1 MKIPASWYRPLWK
14 GGPSVSPVGFGS
26 YRVDDRDPA
35 AREALRSALAAG
47 VSLVDTS
54 TNYADGHSE
63 ALVGQEVTASA
74 PGSEPASATVAAAMT
89 AVTVVTKAG
98 YVQGTNQAE
107 ALRRVREGRPW
118 EEMVEYTRDC
128 WHCISPGFLADQLTA
143 SLERL
148 RRPSV
153 DVLLLHN
160 PEYFLLDARQRRV
173 DAGAAREAFYE
184 RVGRAFR
191 HLDGEV
197 ARGRIGAYGVSSN
210 TLVVPRESPEAVDL
224 SRLLALAGPA
234 FRVVQLPLNP
244 LELGARQ
251 PIHTASGASVLDVAR
266 EAGLGVLVNRPL
278 NAFAGGGL
286 VRFAPVDW
294 RAPAYR
300 DAPAEEIERMEAME
314 GTRLEQLGF
323 QLDEAFGPDSVPG
336 STVSR
341 RTIRSL
347 LSLPGVTSVLVGMRR
362 PPYVEDVVGAFA
374 EAPRAAGS

>member
-14 GGPSVSPVGFGS
+14 GGPSVSPVGFGC

-35 AREALRSALAAG
+35 AREALRAALAAG
-47 VSLVDTS
+47 VNLVDTS

-63 ALVGQEVTASA
+63 ILVGQEAAS
-74 PGSEPASATVAAAMT
+74 PAAASGPAAGT

-107 ALRRVREGRPW
+107 AVRRIREGRPW
-118 EEMVEYTRDC
+118 EEMVEYARDC

-148 RRPSV
+148 RRPRV

-160 PEYFLLDARQRRV
+160 PEYFLLDARQRRT

-191 HLDGEV
+191 HLDEEV

-224 SRLLALAGPA
+224 ARLLSLAGPA

-251 PIHTASGASVLDVAR
+251 PIHSTSGASALDVAR
-266 EAGLGVLVNRPL
+266 DAGLGVLVNRPL

-300 DAPAEEIERMEAME
+300 GAPAEEIERMEAME
-314 GTRLEQLGF
+314 GTRQEQLGF
-323 QLDEAFGPDSVPG
+323 QLDEAFGPDSVQG
-336 STVSR
+336 STISR
-341 RTIRSL
+341 RTVRSL

-362 PPYVEDVVGAFA
+362 LPYVEDVVGAFA
-374 EAPRAAGS
+374 QAPGRSAEP